1 MSENAKWYVIHTYSG
16 YENAVKDQPSKK
28 FGHRTAAS
36 RIWCSRSE
44 IPLETVTE
52 VNEAGVSKEVERK
65 VFPGYVL
72 LKMVHD
78 R

>member
-1 MSENAKWYVIHTYSG
+1 MVLQT
-16 YENAVKDQPSKK
+16 
-28 FGHRTAAS
+28 
-36 RIWCSRSE
+36 E

-72 LKMVHD
+72 HQDGAD